1 MTIAHWLE
9 RHAEFSPDK
18 IALRF
23 EGQSYTYAAL
33 AEQVEATARML
44 KWKLGVG
51 RGDRVAHLGYNSPE
65 FLCLLFACA
74 RLGAMLVPLNWRLAS
89 PEHRYILQ
97 NASVKAFIVEEAF
110 ADRIISVQTA
120 LPHCHI
126 VGLGFSP
133 KNGVQFKH
141 LVATAQGDSYNPHI
155 TLDTPL
161 LIVYTSGTTGRPKG
175 AVLTQNAIQWNA
187 INSMH
192 LHDMTSADHIL
203 TVIPLFHVGGL
214 NNQTTPA
221 LHCGATVTLHRR
233 FHPADTL
240 QAISADQP
248 SLTCLVPATMQACLD
263 SPVWAKTDF
272 SRLRIVLTG
281 STTVPQSLCEPFR
294 ERGVHVL
301 EMYGATETGP
311 LAIYTRPD
319 SAADKVG
326 STGLPALHCQVRVVD
341 PAGQQLPPGEA
352 GEIVIKGPNVLFEY
366 WGNEAATAEVLR
378 NGWYHTGDI
387 GYRDEDGYYFIQDRK
402 KNTIISGGENVYP
415 AEVERVLYNH
425 PGIQDVAVIGQ
436 PDPQWQEVPVA
447 VIVPKAGATLDEA
460 ELRTF
465 MEGQLARF
473 KIPHRFIFTD
483 TLPKNAMG
491 KIQHFRV
498 REMFG

>member
-1 MTIAHWLE
+1 
-9 RHAEFSPDK
+9 
-18 IALRF
+18 
-23 EGQSYTYAAL
+23 
-33 AEQVEATARML
+33 
-44 KWKLGVG
+44 
-51 RGDRVAHLGYNSPE
+51 
-65 FLCLLFACA
+65 
-74 RLGAMLVPLNWRLAS
+74 
-89 PEHRYILQ
+89 
-97 NASVKAFIVEEAF
+97 
-110 ADRIISVQTA
+110 
-120 LPHCHI
+120 
-126 VGLGFSP
+126 
-133 KNGVQFKH
+133 
-141 LVATAQGDSYNPHI
+141 
-155 TLDTPL
+155 
-161 LIVYTSGTTGRPKG
+161 
-175 AVLTQNAIQWNA
+175 
-187 INSMH
+187 
-192 LHDMTSADHIL
+192 
-203 TVIPLFHVGGL
+203 
-214 NNQTTPA
+214 
-221 LHCGATVTLHRR
+221 
-233 FHPADTL
+233 
-240 QAISADQP
+240 
-248 SLTCLVPATMQACLD
+248 
-263 SPVWAKTDF
+263 
-272 SRLRIVLTG
+272 
-281 STTVPQSLCEPFR
+281 
-294 ERGVHVL
+294 
-301 EMYGATETGP
+301 MYGATETGP
-311 LAIYTRPD
+311 IAIYTRPD
-319 SAADKVG
+319 SDLSKVG

-341 PAGQQLPPGEA
+341 SAGQELPPGEA